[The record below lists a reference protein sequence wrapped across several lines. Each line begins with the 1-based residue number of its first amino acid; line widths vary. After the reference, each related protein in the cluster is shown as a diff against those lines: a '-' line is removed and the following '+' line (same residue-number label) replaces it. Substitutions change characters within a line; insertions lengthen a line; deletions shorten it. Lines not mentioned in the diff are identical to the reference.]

1 MVVKVNV
8 NMNEQISK
16 ENAGVRPYQ
25 AGANGGGCLGGQ
37 LGKQTGKIPI
47 VSGSEEKSAYLSKV
61 G

>member
-16 ENAGVRPYQ
+16 ENAGVRPYL
-25 AGANGGGCLGGQ
+25 AGADWRGVRGQ